1 MENAELFFKDTSWGR
16 LRPDGTPI
24 TVMTFHVHY
33 WKVFVDGKEV
43 RRFKIAAS
51 PEKQEFKI

>member
-24 TVMTFHVHY
+24 TATTYKGHEWRVV
-33 WKVFVDGKEV
+33 VDGKEV
-43 RRFKIAAS
+43 KRWKISAL
-51 PEKQEFKI
+51 PETQEFKI